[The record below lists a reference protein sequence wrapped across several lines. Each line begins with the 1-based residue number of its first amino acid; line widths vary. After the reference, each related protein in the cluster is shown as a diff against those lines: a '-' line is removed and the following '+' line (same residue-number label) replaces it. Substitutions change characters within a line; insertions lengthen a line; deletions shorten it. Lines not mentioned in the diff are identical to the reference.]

1 MRLLLLLVACAASL
15 SAQDPPVRDLRP
27 PAAPPGT
34 AEVRGRVFGADTG
47 APVPGAVVTLTRAP
61 SLSVTGGFAG
71 MANYHSTEAGDDGRY
86 VFTGVQ
92 AGEYYLSAGDA
103 QNRAGYLRSGYGAS
117 ELRAPGTRVIV
128 AEGQRL
134 DGLDIRLASAAVI
147 AGQVLDETGQPLA
160 RIMVFPLRWTGS
172 RAVRIGTAERTD
184 DRGRYRLFGLSPGD
198 YLVAAEAPAGAANT
212 ERRTGLLTT
221 YSPAA
226 LEVGQARLVRAV
238 GGDVVEADIRMVRAR
253 LLRLSG
259 ILLDM
264 QGRPV
269 AGSPVTLSR
278 AGSLDGRP
286 PTASTDQQGRFAFRN
301 LAPGPYRL
309 VGRAYFSGR
318 VSPEGGR
325 EVAVMDLH
333 LDDDV
338 EDMVVMS
345 QPGGSVR
352 IDVYFESPPPDVM
365 RVSISAVPGE
375 RGENLLGGRAPETV
389 TGPGTVVL
397 SDLFGPV
404 LIRTTGMSPRWIVK
418 EIRHRGRDITD
429 VPTVFARQ
437 DAVQLVLSD
446 RAATLEGVVTD
457 ARGSSAGA
465 GDVVIIFGND
475 PATWIPQSSNVR
487 MMPVLGGKFTAAG
500 LRPGTYYVAALPF
513 RDAANLSEPSIG
525 AFQAL
530 AIHAT
535 QVVLGEGETRRIDI
549 QFVEGGVR

>member
-1 MRLLLLLVACAASL
+1 MRLLLLLACAASL
-15 SAQDPPVRDLRP
+15 AAQDPPVRDARP
-27 PAAPPGT
+27 LAASPGT

-47 APVPGAVVTLTRAP
+47 APVPGAVVTLTRTP

-71 MANYHSTEAGDDGRY
+71 MVNSHSTEAGADGRY

-103 QNRAGYLRSGYGAS
+103 SHRAGYLRSGYDAS
-117 ELRAPGTRVIV
+117 ESRALTPVIV
-128 AEGQRL
+128 ADGQRL

-147 AGQVLDETGQPLA
+147 TGQVLDETGQPLA

-184 DRGRYRLFGLSPGD
+184 DRGQYRLFGLSPGD
-198 YLVAAEAPAGAANT
+198 YLVAAEAPAGAAKT
-212 ERRTGLLTT
+212 ERRAGLLTT

-226 LEVGQARLVRAV
+226 IEVGQARLVQAI
-238 GGDVVEADIRMVRAR
+238 GGDVVEADIRMMRAR
-253 LLRLSG
+253 LLRVSG

-269 AGSPVTLSR
+269 AGSPITLTR

-286 PTASTDQQGRFAFRN
+286 TSASTDQQGRFAFRS
-301 LAPGPYRL
+301 LAPGQYRL

-325 EVAVMDLH
+325 ELAVMDLH

-352 IDVYFESPPPDVM
+352 IDVHFESPPPDVM
-365 RVSISAVPGE
+365 RVNISAVPGE

-418 EIRHRGRDITD
+418 EIRHHGRDITD

-446 RAATLEGVVTD
+446 QAATLEGVVTD
-457 ARGSSAGA
+457 ARGSSEGA

-475 PATWIPQSSNVR
+475 PATWIPQSSKVR

-513 RDAANLSEPSIG
+513 RDAANLSEPSAG
-525 AFQAL
+525 ALQAL
-530 AIHAT
+530 SARAM
-535 QVVLGEGETRRIDI
+535 QVVLGAGETRRIDI
-549 QFVEGGVR
+549 QFVDGGVR